1 MSPPLAR
8 KVKFVAS
15 DPTRGG
21 LPVKRKQVQQACAAC
36 RRKKRRC
43 VHADDAQQED
53 SIQEDHRGRESSPSQ
68 ASFVTH
74 YLPPSYFVHITL
86 PTVDSLLTNVRSST
100 NLTPAVSAAT
110 PRSRPA
116 AVMHEH
122 GLTHTSHPAQPS
134 QSAHSTHSPY
144 ANHHAFAR
152 PDSGQSDSLKQQQS
166 SRFVG
171 DLNPEGMFLEATASV
186 SAGAASKKGDVGIW
200 HTASALG
207 ALGASGSQSL
217 QFITARPPPMMDQF
231 LLSFVRQ
238 HCLSCLPPPEDFA
251 RLQHAYIQKMHP
263 IFPVIPIHKLENTL
277 DHPSSIILRQ
287 LVCLAAAADPT
298 LTEHFRLQNRG
309 PGLLSAQIFSQT
321 LSSSV
326 RAVLETSL
334 ITERALHIQAL
345 IMLSLYTQPTCVE
358 EADLP
363 AQLGGRAIHHV
374 QTLGLHLERCDAPR
388 DEELENL
395 FCCAWA
401 LDRINA
407 AEYGRPCLIH
417 ERDIG
422 VDLNAYIK
430 KRPPCFRLFLSIV
443 QWLDQVVELYRPGPS
458 AEVSG
463 FEKIAYIDL
472 PVLEAMIIEAEALKV
487 PSSLLATIE
496 AFYHAVIILSCR
508 LPRPGTKH
516 AENTLPPPS
525 ANARRSLAAERI
537 ACAVPRDHLSPMP
550 FVPYAISLALS
561 VEYRKMRHSRLPMF
575 RARAVSS
582 FKRNCEM
589 LRNYADHF
597 WSANVVANLGERVL
611 KEMERAAT
619 ALTTRDGSPLGV
631 SLNAGSQI
639 PALWHSNDMLAGQ
652 TTGVTC
658 ATGVDNIVDFSL
670 VDAVAGQDVF
680 EHIDA
685 NFNMNVENVL
695 EGNLD
700 ISLPLNWDEWGH
712 FANT

>member
-1 MSPPLAR
+1 
-8 KVKFVAS
+8 
-15 DPTRGG
+15 
-21 LPVKRKQVQQACAAC
+21 
-36 RRKKRRC
+36 
-43 VHADDAQQED
+43 
-53 SIQEDHRGRESSPSQ
+53 
-68 ASFVTH
+68 
-74 YLPPSYFVHITL
+74 
-86 PTVDSLLTNVRSST
+86 
-100 NLTPAVSAAT
+100 
-110 PRSRPA
+110 
-116 AVMHEH
+116 MHEH
-122 GLTHTSHPAQPS
+122 GMTHTSHLAQPAQS
-134 QSAHSTHSPY
+134 HSPY

-152 PDSGQSDSLKQQQS
+152 HDSGQTDSLKQQQS

-186 SAGAASKKGDVGIW
+186 SAGAASQKGDVGIW
-200 HTASALG
+200 HTAG
-207 ALGASGSQSL
+207 ALGAPGSQSS
-217 QFITARPPPMMDQF
+217 QFITSRPPPMMDQF

-263 IFPVIPIHKLENTL
+263 IFPVIPIHKLENSL

-345 IMLSLYTQPTCVE
+345 IMLSLYTQPACVE

-422 VDLNAYIK
+422 VDLEAYIQ

-472 PVLEAMIIEAEALKV
+472 PVLEAMIVGADALKV
-487 PSSLLATIE
+487 PSSLLGEHLLCLFFSFSFLFLLPLYHGLTLLHKISPRQRGPNQPCATQQQSKHSTMPSSSSP
-496 AFYHAVIILSCR
+496 ADSHAQEPSPLR
-508 LPRPGTKH
+508 TPYLHPLPTP
-516 AENTLPPPS
+516 EDPSPPNASPAPFPETIS
-525 ANARRSLAAERI
+525 AR
-537 ACAVPRDHLSPMP
+537 CPLSPTLYP
-550 FVPYAISLALS
+550 
-561 VEYRKMRHSRLPMF
+561 
-575 RARAVSS
+575 
-582 FKRNCEM
+582 
-589 LRNYADHF
+589 
-597 WSANVVANLGERVL
+597 
-611 KEMERAAT
+611 
-619 ALTTRDGSPLGV
+619 
-631 SLNAGSQI
+631 
-639 PALWHSNDMLAGQ
+639 
-652 TTGVTC
+652 
-658 ATGVDNIVDFSL
+658 
-670 VDAVAGQDVF
+670 
-680 EHIDA
+680 
-685 NFNMNVENVL
+685 
-695 EGNLD
+695 
-700 ISLPLNWDEWGH
+700 
-712 FANT
+712 

>member
-1 MSPPLAR
+1 MSPTLAR

-15 DPTRGG
+15 DPARGG

-53 SIQEDHRGRESSPSQ
+53 SIQEDHRGCESSPSQ
-68 ASFVTH
+68 AS
-74 YLPPSYFVHITL
+74 
-86 PTVDSLLTNVRSST
+86 SST
-100 NLTPAVSAAT
+100 NLTPVVSAAT
-110 PRSRPA
+110 PRTKPA

-122 GLTHTSHPAQPS
+122 GMTHTSHLAQPAQS
-134 QSAHSTHSPY
+134 HSPY

-152 PDSGQSDSLKQQQS
+152 HDSGQTDSLKQQQS

-186 SAGAASKKGDVGIW
+186 SAGAASQKGDVGIW
-200 HTASALG
+200 HTAG
-207 ALGASGSQSL
+207 ALGAPGSQSS
-217 QFITARPPPMMDQF
+217 QFITSRPPPMMDQF

-263 IFPVIPIHKLENTL
+263 IFPVIPIHKLENSL

-345 IMLSLYTQPTCVE
+345 IMLSLYTQPACVE

-422 VDLNAYIK
+422 VDLEAYIQ

-472 PVLEAMIIEAEALKV
+472 PVLEAMIVGADALKV

-496 AFYHAVIILSCR
+496 TFYHAVIILSCR
-508 LPRPGTKH
+508 LPRPGTES
-516 AENTLPPPS
+516 AANTLPPPS

-631 SLNAGSQI
+631 SLNAGAQT

-658 ATGVDNIVDFSL
+658 ATGVDNAIDFSL

-685 NFNMNVENVL
+685 SFNLNVENVL